1 MKVGNENPAKSATVP
16 VISNPQSRPGVQLP
30 GERTRK
36 VDAGKAGNDVAGEA
50 NQVKVTTGGGTPSVA
65 KQTWKGAESGYTTR
79 SVPEYLP
86 SPAADTCQDTEPNK
100 TGSKPAGPGYLAGK
114 VKLNGDIKRGG
125 GSPKQSVKGK
135 NPPRTDGEAKTV
147 AGKASVT
154 SY

>member
-1 MKVGNENPAKSATVP
+1 MKVGSENPAKSSTVP
-16 VISNPQSRPGVQLP
+16 VISNPQSMPGVQLP
-30 GERTRK
+30 ESRTRK
-36 VDAGKAGNDVAGEA
+36 VSAKDSEEEAAGEA
-50 NQVKVTTGGGTPSVA
+50 SQVEITHGKSSPG
-65 KQTWKGAESGYTTR
+65 KQTWKGAADGYTTR
-79 SVPEYLP
+79 SIPDYRP
-86 SPAADTCQDTEPNK
+86 SPAGDTYQDTQPNK

-147 AGKASVT
+147 AGRTSVT